1 MDGRQRG
8 RDKRS
13 GIPDENV
20 KMTQKRAS
28 RIKCKRKRERE
39 GGILQIREE
48 KGGLREGSSEMG
60 EKKRLEQ
67 SKRHYV
73 IISDFMTCR
82 LCTVMYSYYSHI

>member
-13 GIPDENV
+13 DIPDENV

-39 GGILQIREE
+39 
-48 KGGLREGSSEMG
+48 
-60 EKKRLEQ
+60 
-67 SKRHYV
+67 
-73 IISDFMTCR
+73 
-82 LCTVMYSYYSHI
+82 